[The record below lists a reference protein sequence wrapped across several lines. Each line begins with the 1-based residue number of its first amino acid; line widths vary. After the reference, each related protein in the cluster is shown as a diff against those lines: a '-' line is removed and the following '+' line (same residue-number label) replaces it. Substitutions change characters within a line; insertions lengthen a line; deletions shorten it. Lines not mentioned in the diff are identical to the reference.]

1 LNPEPV
7 ASSTAEGYASDL
19 AWLDCLLEREVL
31 RLRARYELSLDELRG
46 LYISDLQVDELLRR
60 RMSHDGPTGPAARL
74 TESARELR
82 ALRAGDTPLTRLAR
96 SLALTDFESALLVLA
111 LAPELDLKYETIY
124 AYLNND
130 VTRKHA
136 TADLAMRVFREAGV
150 GSTRESLGPCAR
162 LFTMGILEW
171 FEPHGDRRP
180 QLAHGMALSPSAV
193 RHLLGDRPEDGRI
206 PAGIRWEGIQGL
218 ATEQDNLSESA
229 RSTVRA
235 FARAHPV
242 EPGLTVCRSEAVR
255 EGMAAARIY
264 AGAWTRPTL
273 LLPPSALSGSEW
285 DSNRSRIHALALL
298 SSAAVMLA
306 DESGD
311 FPREPGLLQ
320 QLSRQIH
327 DLLSTGLPVIWCVP
341 DDAPWGQVVVDQP
354 YLELLLPA
362 ATSQERAS
370 AWRTALAQGGLP
382 VEAAT
387 AELSERFQLP
397 CSRVRAAAQSAIRR
411 YRGAEAEDG
420 VASLLWRVARQ
431 HSNQALGQLAGHV
444 RKSCAWEDLVLPEAT
459 LEAVREFASA
469 IAQRDRVYRM
479 WRMAER
485 VGHGRGIIALFSG
498 SSGTG
503 KTLTASV
510 IANSLELD
518 LYRIDLSAV
527 VSKYIGETEKNL
539 DRVFRAARHS
549 NAIILL
555 DEGEVLLSQRTR
567 VTDAHDKY
575 ANLEVAYLLQ
585 KMEEHEG
592 IMILASNLPKN
603 IDPAF
608 ARRMQYVV
616 EFPRPNVALRERLW
630 RGMFPTTAPLHSEV
644 DFRFLAEQFD
654 TSGGE
659 IQTIALDAA
668 FLASADGGVITMECL
683 VKAMARHQLRQ
694 GSPAA
699 ISQFK
704 QYHALARP

>member
-1 LNPEPV
+1 
-7 ASSTAEGYASDL
+7 
-19 AWLDCLLEREVL
+19 
-31 RLRARYELSLDELRG
+31 
-46 LYISDLQVDELLRR
+46 
-60 RMSHDGPTGPAARL
+60 M
-74 TESARELR
+74 
-82 ALRAGDTPLTRLAR
+82 
-96 SLALTDFESALLVLA
+96 LV
-111 LAPELDLKYETIY
+111 
-124 AYLNND
+124 
-130 VTRKHA
+130 
-136 TADLAMRVFREAGV
+136 
-150 GSTRESLGPCAR
+150 
-162 LFTMGILEW
+162 
-171 FEPHGDRRP
+171 
-180 QLAHGMALSPSAV
+180 
-193 RHLLGDRPEDGRI
+193 
-206 PAGIRWEGIQGL
+206 
-218 ATEQDNLSESA
+218 
-229 RSTVRA
+229 
-235 FARAHPV
+235 
-242 EPGLTVCRSEAVR
+242 
-255 EGMAAARIY
+255 
-264 AGAWTRPTL
+264 
-273 LLPPSALSGSEW
+273 
-285 DSNRSRIHALALL
+285 
-298 SSAAVMLA
+298 LA
-306 DESGD
+306 DESDD
-311 FPREPGLLQ
+311 FPRDPGLLQ
-320 QLSRQIH
+320 QLSRQMREMMAM
-327 DLLSTGLPVIWCVP
+327 GLPVLWCVP
-341 DDAPWGQVVVDQP
+341 DDAPWGQAVVDQP

-362 ATSQERAS
+362 ATSEERAI
-370 AWRTALAQGGLP
+370 AWRSALAQGGLP
-382 VEAAT
+382 LEAAT
-387 AELSERFQLP
+387 AELSERFNLP

-420 VASLLWRVARQ
+420 VAPLLWRVARQ
-431 HSNQALGQLAGHV
+431 HSNQSLGQLAGHV
-444 RKSCAWEDLVLPEAT
+444 RKSCTWEDLVLPETT

-469 IAQRDRVYRM
+469 IAQRDRVYRS

-518 LYRIDLSAV
+518 LYRVDLSAV

-539 DRVFRAARHS
+539 DRVFRAARRS

-555 DEGEVLLSQRTR
+555 DEGEVLMSQRTR

-592 IMILASNLPKN
+592 VMILASNLPKN

-630 RGMFPTTAPLHSEV
+630 RGMFPATVPLDPEI

-668 FLASADGGVITMECL
+668 FLASADGGMITMECL

-699 ISQFK
+699 VSRFK
-704 QYHALARP
+704 QYHALARRE